1 MQLDIYPSF
10 CVGIGTYL
18 LKDIGFQ
25 CAVSNEIDILRVV
38 YHNDLY
44 NDKMIIGDIR
54 QKKDEIVKAYFE
66 TGCSGILASPIC

>member
-1 MQLDIYPSF
+1 MSENVVRYLSLFLCRDRNIFIKRHWFS
-10 CVGIGTYL
+10 IL

-44 NDKMIIGDIR
+44 NDKMIIADIR
-54 QKKDEIVKAYFE
+54 
-66 TGCSGILASPIC
+66 